1 MDAQERNSRIA
12 ALLDGEVRDLKEVE
26 QLNALIQADPGLKAE
41 YDEQRQ
47 IKQLLGSLPECNAP
61 GFMSTRIM
69 GEIAA
74 RRKLQ
79 RRFAVRLWASAAGGF
94 SVCLMA
100 VLALGQ
106 FFAPAQQMLPVL
118 AGNPRVQ
125 NVQFPPAVGVFASN
139 NVYQPQEWQANFP
152 EDIEPQMK
160 DFLQFVREA
169 HSYRQMQHAADAVS
183 PDMPSAVLVV
193 NEEGGR

>member
-1 MDAQERNSRIA
+1 MDLQERNSRIA

-26 QLNALIQADPGLKAE
+26 QLSALIQADPGLKAE
-41 YDEQRQ
+41 YEEQRVV
-47 IKQLLGSLPECNAP
+47 KRLLGSLPECSAP

-69 GEIAA
+69 GEISA
-74 RRKLQ
+74 RRRLQ
-79 RRFAVRLWASAAGGF
+79 RRFGVRIWAAAAGGF

-106 FFAPAQQMLPVL
+106 FFAPAQQMMPML
-118 AGNPRVQ
+118 ARNPQVGNSQYPL
-125 NVQFPPAVGVFASN
+125 AVGTLTSD
-139 NVYQPQEWQANFP
+139 NVYQPQDWQAKFP
-152 EDIEPQMK
+152 EDIEPQVEE
-160 DFLQFVREA
+160 FLQFVREA
-169 HSYRQMQHAADAVS
+169 HSYRRMQHAADAVS